1 MAYNDEKISPILKI
15 SKLSQ
20 LPQKSIVSIAGLLV
34 IKQRPITANGVT
46 FLSIE
51 DETGTANIICWEH
64 LYKKWRGSL
73 MIGNLLKITGH
84 IEKNA
89 PLVNVIAKKIMD
101 LSYMLTEIEQISS
114 GLD

>member
-1 MAYNDEKISPILKI
+1 MAYNDKKISPILKI

-20 LPQKSIVSIAGLLV
+20 LPQKSIVSIAGLLI
-34 IKQRPITANGVT
+34 IKQRPSTANGVT

-51 DETGTANIICWEH
+51 DESGTANIICWEH
-64 LYKKWRGSL
+64 LHKKYRGSL

-89 PLVNVIAKKIMD
+89 PLVNVIAKKIVD
-101 LSYMLTEIEQISS
+101 LSYILKEIEHISS